1 MQHAHQVHLT
11 AILDISQIQHILN
24 AIHQQKL
31 TLQNALPA
39 NIMVVHMAVVKIAH
53 QTIIAQEV
61 NLIVLRVPEK

>member
-11 AILDISQIQHILN
+11 AILDMSQIKHILL
-24 AIHQQKL
+24 AIQKQEL
-31 TLQNALPA
+31 TIQNALPA